1 MVSFQG
7 FQAPDNNLQIDING
21 QRFTGFTYASVA
33 RSMDALCGT
42 FFFSTTVKE
51 DADGLIAN
59 GLKMDDKVE
68 IFIDDQKV
76 MTGYIEEL
84 SIDAGVNSHELS
96 FGGRDITS
104 DIIDS
109 SMPEFSYNNSK
120 NFKNLIEGVL
130 KEAGINIKVIN
141 NLTSQDLDTLNFN
154 AFEGDGK
161 AANLDSTIFDFFDHF
176 AKQKQ
181 VLLLT
186 NENGDLV
193 ITREESKVSPGAL
206 TCKTNN
212 NNNNIISASVNINTY
227 ERFSKVNISS
237 QDTNAVDKN
246 LINQDAFA
254 TDSQIRKSKQQRIFY
269 PNKNTDPNALQNMS
283 QWHVNMYKAKGTRYS
298 TVTQGY
304 YAQPVSELLWEINTL
319 VDVEDDLTTVKGQY
333 LIEGFSFTKD
343 VDSGSI
349 TRLNIVNKG
358 SYSVKKEIEITKETG
373 FNKSI
378 LEELFKKA
386 GI

>member
-1 MVSFQG
+1 MVSFQQFKG
-7 FQAPDNNLQIDING
+7 VDNNLEIDING

-84 SIDAGVNSHELS
+84 SIDADVNSHELS

-130 KEAGINIKVIN
+130 KKADIKIKVIN

-212 NNNNIISASVNINTY
+212 NNNNIISANVNINTY
-227 ERFSKVNISS
+227 ERFAKVNISA
-237 QDTNAVDKN
+237 QDSNAVDKN
-246 LINQDAFA
+246 LTNQEGFA

-269 PNKNTDPNALQNMS
+269 PNKTTDPNALQNMS

-304 YAQPVSELLWEINTL
+304 YAQPVSEILWEINTL

-343 VDSGSI
+343 ADSGSV

-358 SYSVKKEIEITKETG
+358 SYSIKKEIEITKETG
-373 FNKSI
+373 LNKSI

>member
-1 MVSFQG
+1 MVSFQQFKG
-7 FQAPDNNLQIDING
+7 VDNNLEIDING

-109 SMPEFSYNNSK
+109 SMPTFSELSFK
-120 NFKNLIEGVL
+120 NFQDLIQMVL
-130 KEAGINIKVIN
+130 VTAKIDVKVIN
-141 NLTSQDLDTLNFN
+141 SLTKQDLDTLNFD
-154 AFEGDGK
+154 AFGGDGK
-161 AANLDSTIFDFFDHF
+161 APDLNMTIFDFFDHF

>member
-7 FQAPDNNLQIDING
+7 LQAPDNNLQIDING
-21 QRFTGFTYASVA
+21 QRFTGFTYASVQ

-42 FFFSTTVKE
+42 FFFSTTIKE
-51 DADGLIAN
+51 DADGLIDN

-84 SIDAGVNSHELS
+84 SIDAGVNTHELS

-186 NENGDLV
+186 NEDGDLV
-193 ITREESKVSPGAL
+193 ITREETNISPGSL
-206 TCKTNN
+206 TCNKND
-212 NNNNIISASVNINTY
+212 NNNNIISASVSINTY
-227 ERFSKVNISS
+227 ERFSKVNISA
-237 QDTNAVDKN
+237 QDSNAVDKN
-246 LINQDAFA
+246 LLNQEGFA

-269 PNKNTDPNALQNMS
+269 PNKTTDPNALQNMS

-304 YAQPVSELLWEINTL
+304 YAQPVSEILWEINTL
-319 VDVEDDLTTVKGQY
+319 VDVEDDLTKVKGQY

-358 SYSVKKEIEITKETG
+358 SYSIKKEIEITKETG
-373 FNKSI
+373 INKSI
-378 LEELFKKA
+378 LEELFQKA

>member
-1 MVSFQG
+1 MVSFQQFKG
-7 FQAPDNNLQIDING
+7 VDNNLEIDING

-130 KEAGINIKVIN
+130 KEASIDVKVIN

-186 NENGDLV
+186 NEKGDLV
-193 ITREESKVSPGAL
+193 IAREESKISPGAL
-206 TCKTNN
+206 TCKKNN
-212 NNNNIISASVNINTY
+212 NNNNIISSSVNINTY
-227 ERFSKVNISS
+227 ERFAKVNISS
-237 QDTNAVDKN
+237 QDTNAVDKK

-254 TDSQIRKSKQQRIFY
+254 TDAQIRKSKQQRIFY
-269 PNKNTDPNALQNMS
+269 PNKTTDPNALQNMS

-304 YAQPVSELLWEINTL
+304 YSQPVSEILWEINTL
-319 VDVEDDLTTVKGQY
+319 VDIEDDLTNVKGQY

-343 VDSGSI
+343 ADSGSV

-373 FNKSI
+373 LNKSI

>member
-21 QRFTGFTYASVA
+21 QRFTGFTYASVQ

-42 FFFSTTVKE
+42 FFFSTTIKE
-51 DADGLIAN
+51 DADGLIDN

-84 SIDAGVNSHELS
+84 SIDAGVNNHELS

-109 SMPEFSYNNSK
+109 SMPTFNELNFK
-120 NFKNLIEGVL
+120 NFKILIEKVL
-130 KEAGINIKVIN
+130 NEAKIDVKVIN
-141 NLTSQDLDTLNFN
+141 NLTKQDLDTLSFV
-154 AFEGDGK
+154 AFGGDGK
-161 AANLDSTIFDFFDHF
+161 APDLNMTIFDFFDHF

-186 NENGDLV
+186 NEDGDLV
-193 ITREESKVSPGAL
+193 ITREESNISPGSL
-206 TCKTNN
+206 TCNKND

-227 ERFSKVNISS
+227 ERFSKVNISA
-237 QDTNAVDKN
+237 QDSNAVDKN
-246 LINQDAFA
+246 LINQEGFA

-269 PNKNTDPNALQNMS
+269 PNKTTDPNALQNMS

-304 YAQPVSELLWEINTL
+304 YAQPVSEILWKINTL
-319 VDVEDDLTTVKGQY
+319 VDVEDDLTKVKGQY

-358 SYSVKKEIEITKETG
+358 SYSVKKEIEIEKEAG
-373 FNKSI
+373 VNKSI

>member
-1 MVSFQG
+1 MVSFQQFKG
-7 FQAPDNNLQIDING
+7 VDNNLEIDING
-21 QRFTGFTYASVA
+21 QRFTGFTYASVQ
-33 RSMDALCGT
+33 RSMDSLCGT

-84 SIDAGVNSHELS
+84 SIDSGVNNHELS

-109 SMPEFSYNNSK
+109 SMPTFSELNFK
-120 NFKNLIEGVL
+120 NFKELITQVL
-130 KEAGINIKVIN
+130 SKASINVKVIN
-141 NLTSQDLDTLNFN
+141 NLTKQDLDTLNFD
-154 AFEGDGK
+154 AFGGDGK
-161 AANLDSTIFDFFDHF
+161 APDLNMTIFDFFDHF

-186 NENGDLV
+186 NESGDLV

-227 ERFSKVNISS
+227 ERFSKVNISA
-237 QDTNAVDKN
+237 QDGNAVDKN
-246 LINQDAFA
+246 LINQQGFA

-269 PNKNTDPNALQNMS
+269 PNKTTDPNALQNMS
-283 QWHVNMYKAKGTRYS
+283 QWHINMYKAKGTRYS
-298 TVTQGY
+298 SITQGY
-304 YAQPVSELLWEINTL
+304 YAQPVSEILWEVNTL
-319 VDVEDDLTTVKGQY
+319 VDVEDDLTNVKGQY

-343 VDSGSI
+343 ADSGSV

-358 SYSVKKEIEITKETG
+358 SYSVKKKL
-373 FNKSI
+373 K
-378 LEELFKKA
+378 LKKMA
-386 GI
+386 VNQY

>member
-1 MVSFQG
+1 MVSFQQFKG
-7 FQAPDNNLQIDING
+7 VDNNLEIDING

-33 RSMDALCGT
+33 RSMDALSGT
-42 FFFSTTVKE
+42 FFFSTTIKE
-51 DADGLIAN
+51 DADGLIDN

-84 SIDAGVNSHELS
+84 SIDAGVNNHELS

-109 SMPEFSYNNSK
+109 SMPSFSELSFK
-120 NFKNLIEGVL
+120 NFKILIEKVL
-130 KEAGINIKVIN
+130 NKADIDVKVISS
-141 NLTSQDLDTLNFN
+141 LAKQDLDTLNFD
-154 AFEGDGK
+154 AFGGDGK
-161 AANLDSTIFDFFDHF
+161 APDLNMTIFDFFDHF

-206 TCKTNN
+206 TCKKNN
-212 NNNNIISASVNINTY
+212 NNNNIISANVNINTY

-246 LINQDAFA
+246 LINQQGFA

-269 PNKNTDPNALQNMS
+269 PNKTTDPNALQNMS
-283 QWHVNMYKAKGTRYS
+283 QWHVNIYKAKGTSYS

-319 VDVEDDLTTVKGQY
+319 VDVEDDLTNVKGQY

-343 VDSGSI
+343 ADSGSI

-373 FNKSI
+373 VNKSI

-386 GI
+386 GL

>member
-1 MVSFQG
+1 MVSFQQFKG
-7 FQAPDNNLQIDING
+7 VDNNLEIDING

-68 IFIDDQKV
+68 IFIDDQKI

-109 SMPEFSYNNSK
+109 SMPTFSELSFK
-120 NFKNLIEGVL
+120 NFQDLIQMVL
-130 KEAGINIKVIN
+130 VTAKIDVKVIN
-141 NLTSQDLDTLNFN
+141 SLTKQDLDTLNFD
-154 AFEGDGK
+154 AFGGDGK
-161 AANLDSTIFDFFDHF
+161 APDLNMTIFDFFDHF

-212 NNNNIISASVNINTY
+212 NNNIISANVNINTY
-227 ERFSKVNISS
+227 ERFSKVNISA
-237 QDTNAVDKN
+237 QDSNAVNKN

-269 PNKNTDPNALQNMS
+269 PNKTTDPNALQNMS
-283 QWHVNMYKAKGTRYS
+283 QWHVNIYKAKGTSYS

-319 VDVEDDLTTVKGQY
+319 VDVEDDLTNVKGQY

-343 VDSGSI
+343 ADSGSI

-358 SYSVKKEIEITKETG
+358 SYSVKKEIEVKKDG
-373 FNKSI
+373 GGKSI

-386 GI
+386 GL